1 MYTYAQ
7 KEEGEERQRTEGEEE
22 GEVEG
27 EERQGE
33 EIWRGIR
40 GIFERKD
47 ERIFFSSS
55 RTTRGWARGAG
66 VGYFERKNEKQ
77 REKKICAGNGSKIK
91 LGERGR
97 GGEGAEKG
105 REKECAPG

>member
-7 KEEGEERQRTEGEEE
+7 KEEGEERQKTEGEEE

-47 ERIFFSSS
+47 ERIFFSS

-77 REKKICAGNGSKIK
+77 REKKNMRWQRK
-91 LGERGR
+91 
-97 GGEGAEKG
+97 
-105 REKECAPG
+105 